1 MLKTKVKSFF
11 AQMGLA
17 TVDDKAEIVSEIKRL
32 NDNVVNLNHQLLDS
46 VLADTKKLLDTAQ
59 NLDIRTQA
67 ESQQQKVQMDKLVE
81 TCKDIQE
88 KYEAVS
94 RDIRDCSG
102 DIKQHADGQEQR
114 ILSGTQNVLNEV
126 RAMDEKIQTES
137 QQQKAQIDNLAEA
150 CRDIQE
156 KYEAVSRDIRDCSG
170 DIKQHADGQE
180 QRILSGTQNVL
191 NEVRAMDEKI
201 QTESQQQKAQ
211 MDNLADACR
220 DIQEKYEAVS
230 RDIQDCSED
239 IKKHADGQNQRILS
253 GTQNVLNEVRA
264 MDEKI
269 KTDSQQQKVQM
280 DEMAATCRHMQ
291 GQYVNLAANIK
302 GLDERIRKQQNSQN
316 KSSEANQRILRQLEQ
331 IDHHL
336 AKFEKNSLKPEDLE
350 NIVALLRLL
359 IAGQLVTEVEASL
372 KDTDSVA
379 AAK

>member
-94 RDIRDCSG
+94 RDI
-102 DIKQHADGQEQR
+102 
-114 ILSGTQNVLNEV
+114 
-126 RAMDEKIQTES
+126 M
-137 QQQKAQIDNLAEA
+137 
-150 CRDIQE
+150 
-156 KYEAVSRDIRDCSG
+156 DCSG

>member
-137 QQQKAQIDNLAEA
+137 QQQKAQ
-150 CRDIQE
+150 
-156 KYEAVSRDIRDCSG
+156 
-170 DIKQHADGQE
+170 
-180 QRILSGTQNVL
+180 
-191 NEVRAMDEKI
+191 
-201 QTESQQQKAQ
+201 
-211 MDNLADACR
+211 MDNLADAC
-220 DIQEKYEAVS
+220 